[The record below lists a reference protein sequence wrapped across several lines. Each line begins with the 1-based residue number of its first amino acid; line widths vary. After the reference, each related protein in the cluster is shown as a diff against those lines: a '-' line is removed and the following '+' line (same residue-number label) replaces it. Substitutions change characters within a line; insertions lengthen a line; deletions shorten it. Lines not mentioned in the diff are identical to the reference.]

1 VNNSHLTQA
10 LKTSIAFE
18 VTEINLMR
26 MVKYQRM
33 ARKAYTKW
41 MEWVAN
47 YQQYDKAKSNY
58 EMWAL
63 ISTKD
68 EVHDKAM
75 NYLAVYFRCIH
86 SYRKI
91 KKSL

>member
-1 VNNSHLTQA
+1 MNSSHLTQA
-10 LKTSIAFE
+10 LKISIAFE
-18 VTEINLMR
+18 VTEIALMR
-26 MVKYQRM
+26 MVKFQRI

-41 MEWVAN
+41 LEWVEN

-75 NYLAVYFRCIH
+75 NYLAVYIRCMT
-86 SYRKI
+86 SYRRI